1 MSKFDGVKLQAGQSR
16 WRVPGLCAAGVACL
30 VLAACGGGGGGGASP
45 APTPPVTPS
54 IVAPTIGSQPADAK
68 VIDGATTTFS
78 VAANGSSLTYQWQRD
93 GKPIAGATGASYT
106 TPVLRMADNGAKFL
120 VVVSGPNASVTS
132 NAVTLTVTPIA
143 LTLTAQPQAQTAKD
157 GEVVSFDV
165 TATGSEPIQYQWQR
179 DGVPIPGADKATY
192 TTPAVALAD
201 SSAVFKVV
209 VTNPAGTVT
218 SQDARL
224 TVTAVAPRIVEAP
237 QSVTT
242 SDGSTATFKVTAA
255 GSAPLAYQWLRNGT
269 PISGATDASYS
280 ITLAYAS
287 SGDRYAVRVS
297 NGAGQVVS
305 DTAVA
310 TVNAAAPSIGRHPA
324 DVSIATGGTATFSVT
339 ASGTPPLRYQW
350 QQSQD
355 EGLSWGD
362 VPGATSAT
370 YGIAKA
376 TLADANTRLR
386 VVVSNASATLTSN
399 AAQLKVQANVRILA
413 GRTGGSGYAD
423 GKGTAARFGYPSGL
437 VADASGNL
445 YIADSGNNVIRR
457 IAPDG
462 TVQRYAG
469 QRQVNIRTDG
479 PLADARFPY
488 ILDLASDRT
497 GAMYVSEFCA
507 IRRIA
512 NGAVTTLVGGNAC
525 STLDGAAGQASVY
538 QVVGAVADADGNLF
552 IAERT
557 PNNGQVV
564 RKVTPAGAIITLAG
578 SLTEAGKA
586 DGAGTAARF
595 SNIGRIALD
604 ANKNL
609 YVADGTA
616 IRLVTPAG
624 EVSYF
629 AGAPDSYGQTE
640 GYRTTARFG
649 YITGLGFDGRGN
661 LFVADSQRIARIST
675 LGNVV
680 TAVSSGY
687 GNDGFPTSVDG
698 AAGVATAG
706 NPMLLASLPSGG
718 VAFFDNWGFTLRTVT
733 PDATVATLAG
743 GGVLTGFAEGI
754 GGAARFNAYA
764 GYSNALVLSPNG
776 TMLMSDTSNR
786 RVRRLAL
793 DTNLLDTFAG
803 TSNYGFDDGPLA
815 QATFAF
821 PQGLAYDAAGN
832 LFVGDGGQIR
842 RVSTAGV
849 VSTLAGSPYTWGSVD
864 GYRGAARFNLPRGMV
879 VDSKGNLILA
889 DGNCTL
895 RRLAPDG
902 TVSTVAGQANVC
914 GYVNGSGSD
923 VRLGNV
929 KYLAIDR
936 DDNIYFTDGYQS
948 IRKLATNGEVST
960 AWGAPYANGLID
972 DIGAFAR
979 FNNPGGL
986 VFDSRGNLYVADT
999 GNNAIRRIS
1008 PGGFVTTV
1016 IASAGQVAALQPGP
1030 GGNINQPSAIA
1041 VTATGRLVFISE
1053 GAIVGD

>member
-1 MSKFDGVKLQAGQSR
+1 MSKIDGVKPQAGLSR
-16 WRVPGLCAAGVACL
+16 WRVAGLCAAVVAGL
-30 VLAACGGGGGGGASP
+30 VLTACGGGGGGASP

-78 VAANGSSLTYQWQRD
+78 VAASGSSLTYQWQRD

-106 TPVLRMADNGAKFL
+106 TPVLRMADNGAKFQ

-157 GEVVSFDV
+157 GDVVSFDV

-179 DGVPIPGADKATY
+179 DGVPIAGADKATF
-192 TTPAVALAD
+192 TTPALALAD
-201 SSAVFKVV
+201 SNAVFKVV

-224 TVTAVAPRIVEAP
+224 TVTAAAPRIVEAP
-237 QSVTT
+237 QSVTA
-242 SDGSTATFKVTAA
+242 SDGSAVTFKVMAA

-280 ITLAYAS
+280 ITLGYAN

-297 NGAGQVVS
+297 NSSGQVIS
-305 DTAVA
+305 DAAVA
-310 TVNAAAPSIGRHPA
+310 TVNAAAPSISRHPA
-324 DVSIATGGTATFSVT
+324 DVSVATSSTATFSIA
-339 ASGTPPLRYQW
+339 ASGTAPLRYQW

-355 EGLSWGD
+355 EGLNWSD
-362 VPGATSAT
+362 IVGATSAGYT
-370 YGIAKA
+370 ISKA

-386 VVVSNASATLTSN
+386 VVVSNAAATLTSN

-437 VADASGNL
+437 TADASGNI
-445 YIADSGNNVIRR
+445 YIADAINNVIRR
-457 IAPDG
+457 IGPDG

-469 QRQVNIRTDG
+469 QRRVSARTDG
-479 PLADARFPY
+479 ALADARFEY
-488 ILDLASDRT
+488 ILDLASDRA
-497 GAMYVSEFCA
+497 GVMYVSEYCA

-512 NGAVTTLVGGNAC
+512 NGTVTTFVGGNVC
-525 STLDGAAGQASVY
+525 GTVDGAAGQASVH
-538 QVVGAVADADGNLF
+538 QVTGAVADADGNLY

-557 PNNGQVV
+557 SNNGQVV
-564 RKVTPAGAIITLAG
+564 RKVTPAGGVSTLAG
-578 SLTEAGKA
+578 SLTESGKA
-586 DGAGTAARF
+586 DGSGAAARF
-595 SNIGRIALD
+595 FNIGRIAID

-609 YVADGTA
+609 YVADGSA

-629 AGAPDSYGQTE
+629 AGAPESYGQTE
-640 GYRTTARFG
+640 GYRTAARFG
-649 YITGLGFDGRGN
+649 YITGVAFDGRGN
-661 LFVADSQRIARIST
+661 LFVSDGQRIARIST
-675 LGNVV
+675 IGNVV
-680 TAVSSGY
+680 TAVSSSYGSDGY
-687 GNDGFPTSVDG
+687 PISADG
-698 AAGVATAG
+698 AAGVATSGSPA
-706 NPMLLASLPSGG
+706 MLASLPGGG
-718 VAFFDNWGFTLRTVT
+718 VVFFDTTGYTLRTVT
-733 PDATVATLAG
+733 PDATVATVAG
-743 GGVLTGFAEGI
+743 GGSLTGFAEGV

-776 TMLMSDTSNR
+776 TMLLADTANR
-786 RVRRLAL
+786 RIRRLSL

-803 TSNYGFDDGPLA
+803 TSTYGTDDGPLA
-815 QATFAF
+815 QATFAL

-832 LFVGDGGQIR
+832 LYVGDGGQVR
-842 RVSTAGV
+842 RVSAAGV
-849 VSTLAGSPYTWGSVD
+849 VSTLAGNPNAWGNVD
-864 GYRGAARFNLPRGMV
+864 GYRGAARFSLPRSMV
-879 VDSKGNLILA
+879 VDSKGNLILT
-889 DGNCTL
+889 DGNCAL

-902 TVSTVAGQANVC
+902 TVSTLAGQANAC

-923 VRLGNV
+923 VRLGYV
-929 KYLAIDR
+929 RYLAIDR
-936 DDNIYFTDGYQS
+936 EDNVYFTDGYQT
-948 IRKLATNGEVST
+948 IRKLAPSGEVST
-960 AWGAPYANGLID
+960 AAGAPYANGLID

-979 FNNPGGL
+979 FNGPGGL
-986 VFDSRGNLYVADT
+986 AFDSRGNLYVADT

-1016 IASAGQVAALQPGP
+1016 ISSASQVSALQPGL
-1030 GGNINQPSAIA
+1030 GGNINQPGALA
-1041 VTATGRLVFISE
+1041 VTAAGRLVFISE